1 MEVVELVPGPMC
13 FYRLQPYAMFFLER
27 NQLKGSDSLGINAAG
42 GLIVRVL
49 LLLYWAN
56 REDDKGRNNAA
67 SRKPL
72 VFCVC

>member
-1 MEVVELVPGPMC
+1 
-13 FYRLQPYAMFFLER
+13 MFFLER